1 MREDLRKQIAEL
13 TSVHKGL
20 RHVVEH
26 DAHTLLSGALGFE
39 ASADGLETISES
51 FDIELSVPHAFP
63 DRFPQAREAGGRIDT
78 DYEHLNPDGT
88 LCLAVPIEQRRLF
101 LEQPTVLGF
110 VNRLLVPYLYG
121 YSFWRKHGYHPFGEA
136 AHGSEG
142 ILRHYV
148 DTLGLRDP
156 VAALAVISF
165 LFEHG
170 YRGHHDCPCG
180 SGLKVRVCHGPALRA
195 LHDHHTPEILR
206 SEFSEI
212 FGICFAQFVKGQLS
226 LPRSLRNQLVRLLN
240 REAPKSVGSK

>member
-1 MREDLRKQIAEL
+1 M
-13 TSVHKGL
+13 
-20 RHVVEH
+20 
-26 DAHTLLSGALGFE
+26 GFE

-165 LFEHG
+165 LFEHAIAVTTTVPVAVVS
-170 YRGHHDCPCG
+170 R
-180 SGLKVRVCHGPALRA
+180 SGCAMVQRCALF
-195 LHDHHTPEILR
+195 TTTIP
-206 SEFSEI
+206 
-212 FGICFAQFVKGQLS
+212 
-226 LPRSLRNQLVRLLN
+226 PRSCVLSSR
-240 REAPKSVGSK
+240 KSLGSVSPSS